1 MEKLLGQSLSGG
13 QKDTKVRRVQGSSG
27 HLYKTEDGGWEW
39 SDDESGDAF
48 DERKPTAF
56 QKTEQSESPSHLSN
70 EDSSVHLVLRLRN
83 LRRELNDIRFEF
95 TPGRDSAVGVS
106 QELVSAGLVDEFDM
120 MVANNLQRLI
130 DDPHS
135 NRSLTFRLDTVN
147 ATFLEDQPE
156 QQMKHQLII
165 FYNLSSHCLRKIY
178 TASHLL

>member
-120 MVANNLQRLI
+120 MVVANNLQRLI

-135 NRSLTFRLDTVN
+135 NRSLTFRLVSGCEGYRPDETKLIGF
-147 ATFLEDQPE
+147 A
-156 QQMKHQLII
+156 QLSI
-165 FYNLSSHCLRKIY
+165 R
-178 TASHLL
+178 